1 MSECASVHNLRG
13 HRGCALAS
21 VGPAADKVPVNGKCY
36 VGFRKGLGAF
46 TYFYRTIGSELAELA
61 LALFE
66 NPVLCVMNTLCCLGL
81 GFYLF
86 CVQAYIRLFERQS
99 FCR

>member
-61 LALFE
+61 LALLE
-66 NPVLCVMNTLCCLGL
+66 NPV
-81 GFYLF
+81 
-86 CVQAYIRLFERQS
+86 
-99 FCR
+99 